1 MDARWDAVMV
11 ANLRNDQG
19 GRRPTREE
27 FAHIYSLAYE
37 IWISTSFTYED
48 LGKMMC
54 PFTDVKRAAS
64 RVWQWVQKGTLSNP
78 ATRPHSFPVR
88 LS

>member
-1 MDARWDAVMV
+1 MDARWDAVTV
-11 ANLRNDQG
+11 ANLRNDHG

-27 FAHIYSLAYE
+27 FARIYSLAYD

-54 PFTDVKRAAS
+54 PLTDVKRAAS
-64 RVWQWVQKGTLSNP
+64 RVWQWVQKGSLRNP
-78 ATRPHSFPVR
+78 AARPYSFPVN

>member
-1 MDARWDAVMV
+1 MDARWDAATV
-11 ANLRNDQG
+11 ANNWSDNG

-27 FAHIYSLAYE
+27 FARIYSLAYE

-48 LGKMMC
+48 LGEVMC
-54 PFTDVKRAAS
+54 PFTDVKKAAS
-64 RVWQWVQKGTLSNP
+64 RVWQWVKKGALTNP
-78 ATRPHSFPVR
+78 AAQSHSFPVR